1 MMQTISAINILRL
14 SPVKIV
20 PETNASLNV
29 LEVPEANAFQE
40 IILHD
45 VDLYVTVRKDPITLA
60 KNQAVT
66 VVASNSTMVKSFIEF
81 LSDSKLRTHCGNV
94 KN

>member
-29 LEVPEANAFQE
+29 LEVPETNAFQE
-40 IILHD
+40 IMPHSVALTLLFEKIL
-45 VDLYVTVRKDPITLA
+45 L
-60 KNQAVT
+60 
-66 VVASNSTMVKSFIEF
+66 
-81 LSDSKLRTHCGNV
+81 LSLKT
-94 KN
+94 KQ

>member
-1 MMQTISAINILRL
+1 MQTISATNILRL
-14 SPVKIV
+14 PPIKIV